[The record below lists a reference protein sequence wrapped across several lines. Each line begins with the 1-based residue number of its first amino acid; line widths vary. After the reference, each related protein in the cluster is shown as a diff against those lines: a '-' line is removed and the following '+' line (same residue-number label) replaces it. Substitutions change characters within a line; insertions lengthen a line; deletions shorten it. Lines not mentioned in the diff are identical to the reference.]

1 MYTLD
6 LICSLGHVFEGWF
19 SNREAFECQ
28 RDGNLISCPSCNDT
42 KIQQTLTPVRIKKH
56 VDAPMNA
63 TVPRKPAA
71 PAIMQYIEKHFE
83 DVGKEFTNEALK
95 IHYGDA
101 EHKNIRGTATPEEEK
116 TLADE
121 GVSFFKLPE
130 FQ

>member
-6 LICSLGHVFEGWF
+6 LACSNGHPFEGWF

-28 RDGNLISCPSCNDT
+28 RDGNLISCPGCGDT

-56 VDAPMNA
+56 ADAAAAADAPK
-63 TVPRKPAA
+63 KPAA
-71 PAIMQYIEKHFE
+71 PDIMQYIEKHFE
-83 DVGKEFTNEALK
+83 DVGKEFTTEALK

-101 EHKNIRGTATPEEEK
+101 EHRNIRGTATPTEEK
-116 TLADE
+116 TLSEE
-121 GVSFFKLPE
+121 GVSFFRLPE